1 MGKENKLKNDPAPE
15 VGGGDSGRF
24 EWIVFPVKKF
34 IRENILNSDPA
45 PEVGGSG
52 QILVIL
58 NCFSPVKNII
68 RENILKSDP
77 APEIGG
83 QILDRF

>member
-1 MGKENKLKNDPAPE
+1 MNC
-15 VGGGDSGRF
+15 
-24 EWIVFPVKKF
+24 FPVKKF

-58 NCFSPVKNII
+58 NCFFPVKNII

-77 APEIGG
+77 APEVGG